1 MEVSRRTL
9 KILAAVVWYAGG
21 VALTRKGISLIL
33 ESRRQDPE
41 SDCLFVALGAAL
53 LLGGLKA
60 RFLFNRS
67 CRRNLARIAAL
78 EHPRVWQFFRPGFF
92 VALAVMIATGALLS
106 RLAYADPRYIC
117 FVAAV
122 DLTIAVA
129 LLGSSWV
136 FWRER
141 AFAAASPAG

>member
-1 MEVSRRTL
+1 MKVSRRTL
-9 KILAAVVWYAGG
+9 NILAAGVWYAGAA
-21 VALTRKGISLIL
+21 ALLRKGIVLL
-33 ESRRQDPE
+33 AEARRQDPE
-41 SDCLFVALGAAL
+41 GDCLFLALGAAL

-60 RFLFNRS
+60 RFLFSRS

-78 EHPRVWQFFRPGFF
+78 EHPRPWQFFRPGFF
-92 VALAVMIATGALLS
+92 AALAVMITTGALLS
-106 RLAYADPRYIC
+106 RLAHADPRFTC

-122 DLTIAVA
+122 DLTIGVA

-141 AFAAASPAG
+141 AFATASRTA

>member
-1 MEVSRRTL
+1 VKVSHRTL
-9 KILAAVVWYAGG
+9 NILAAVVWYAGAA
-21 VALTRKGISLIL
+21 ALLRKGIALL
-33 ESRRQDPE
+33 AESRRQDPDSE
-41 SDCLFVALGAAL
+41 CLFLALGAAL

-60 RFLFNRS
+60 RFLFSRS

-78 EHPRVWQFFRPGFF
+78 EDPRAWQFFRPGFF
-92 VALAVMIATGALLS
+92 AALALMITTGALLS
-106 RLAYADPRYIC
+106 RLAHADPRFVC

-122 DLTIAVA
+122 DLTIGIA

-141 AFAAASPAG
+141 AFGAGARGA

>member
-21 VALTRKGISLIL
+21 VALTRKGVSLIL
-33 ESRRQDPE
+33 GLWRQDPE

-67 CRRNLARIAAL
+67 CRRNLARISAL

-106 RLAYADPRYIC
+106 RLAHADPRYIC

>member
-1 MEVSRRTL
+1 MKVSHRTL
-9 KILAAVVWYAGG
+9 NILAAVVWYAGG
-21 VALTRKGISLIL
+21 VALARKGTSLLL
-33 ESRRQDPE
+33 EARRQDPE
-41 SDCLFVALGAAL
+41 GDCLLLALAAAL

-60 RFLFNRS
+60 RFLFSRS
-67 CRRNLARIAAL
+67 CRRNLTRIAAL
-78 EHPRVWQFFRPGFF
+78 EQPRPWQFFRPGFF
-92 VALAVMIATGALLS
+92 AALALMITTGVLLS
-106 RLAYADPRYIC
+106 RLAHADPRFIC

-141 AFAAASPAG
+141 AFSSRPSGA